1 MSTTNEI
8 WLTVDGHRH
17 RLDLDE
23 STLLLP
29 SFQANDRTRPESIQS
44 NYSQEFSCPSTAKN
58 MRLLRY
64 AISSQA
70 TASQAYQRVP
80 CVLTSGGVETL
91 PLGILYIKGY
101 SENRIQ
107 LQIFGGNKR
116 LVEALGDKKLS
127 DLDLSRFDHYWT
139 PENILAGLPY
149 DYWKANGYGY
159 EVYDRGRE
167 LDLQAVN
174 PYHLYPSC
182 SNELVLQQILTDA
195 GFKADSLLS
204 EPLFAA
210 LNVPSA
216 NPYTFSAEFRKA
228 RQLKA
233 GIVVPYTPGVPN
245 RLPGIA
251 RQEEFA
257 QEKLPFD
264 YTVRKPY
271 VRPTAGASYTG
282 FTYVVDT
289 LGYYN
294 LTASVPVC
302 FGSRKD
308 ALVFGE
314 VSCKVLL
321 RVNGKPVLDDNS
333 QEIGKDELR
342 NNDSN
347 PDYQTHTFTPK
358 LERYLLKPGDTVE
371 LYWQGDEWKHGATGA
386 GPLDPYWQIGPAS
399 GINTTQVTPD
409 QALVN
414 QSQFAVELLEEFP
427 EGGLVKLQDW
437 LPDMKQLDYLK
448 MNMLLGGLTIQCD
461 PYEPYLKLS
470 PGSKLLENIP
480 KAKDWTRKRAAY
492 AQPGRLPERA
502 LTFRFGSYAQ
512 TNLLK
517 WAEDDNVTEGYGDGQ
532 LDVADEVLDAEY
544 ELATL
549 PFAATEASPVLPA
562 VLRILN
568 FESDDLTAEPPT
580 YNSVEAEPRL
590 TLRAPGE
597 TLFGQLVMVPADP
610 DKGTEAV
617 LADFISSPSYFTSPV
632 LSLDLNET
640 VLTYYWQDLRAMLD
654 QARYLTEQYRL
665 TPQDIAEL
673 DFSVPIWD
681 GGLGD
686 FFCVSSVSEYD
697 ARRPV
702 EVTLCRLNGT
712 FLPIP
717 AMPDLEAYHEFY
729 PGEFVQTPREFY

>member
-8 WLTVDGHRH
+8 WLVVDGFRQ
-17 RLDLDE
+17 RLDLDDE
-23 STLLLP
+23 TLLLP
-29 SFQANDRTRPESIQS
+29 SFQANDRTQPSTIQAD
-44 NYSQEFSCPSTAKN
+44 YSPEFSAPGTAHN
-58 MRLLRY
+58 HRLLRH
-64 AISSQA
+64 AAASQP
-70 TASQAYQRVP
+70 TAGQAYQRVP

-91 PLGILYIKGY
+91 PLALLYLKGY
-101 SENRIQ
+101 SEGRYQ
-107 LQIFGGNKR
+107 LQLFAGNKR

-127 DLDLSRFDHYWT
+127 DLDLSRFNHYWT

-149 DYWKANGYGY
+149 DYWKANGWGY
-159 EVYDRGRE
+159 EVYERGRE
-167 LDLQAVN
+167 LDLQAVS

-195 GFKADSLLS
+195 GFKADSLLG

-216 NPYTFSAEFRKA
+216 NPFTYSQEFRDA
-228 RQLKA
+228 RALNVAQ
-233 GIVVPYTPGVPN
+233 VVPYDPSVPN
-245 RLPGIA
+245 RLPGIVH
-251 RQEEFA
+251 QEEFA
-257 QEKLPFD
+257 QEKLTFA
-264 YTVRKPY
+264 YAQRKPY
-271 VRPTAGASYTG
+271 RAPTAGATYAAG
-282 FTYVVDT
+282 TYVVET
-289 LGYYN
+289 LGYYDIG
-294 LTASVPVC
+294 ASVALR
-302 FGSRKD
+302 FGCRED
-308 ALVFGE
+308 FFGQ

-321 RVNGKPVLDDNS
+321 HVNGKPVLDDLG
-333 QEIGKDELR
+333 QEIGKDEFR
-342 NNDSN
+342 IEDKTG
-347 PDYQTHTFTPK
+347 YITRTFTPK
-358 LERYLLKPGDTVE
+358 LEHYLLKPGDTVE
-371 LYWQGDEWKHGATGA
+371 LFWQGDEWKSFGFS
-386 GPLDPYWQIGPAS
+386 PSDPYWQIGPAQ
-399 GINTTQVTPD
+399 GVNYVALPNKQVLLTE
-409 QALVN
+409 AT
-414 QSQFAVELLEEFP
+414 FKVELLEEFP

-448 MNMLLGGLTIQCD
+448 MNMLLGGLTIQVD

-512 TNLLK
+512 ANLLK

-580 YNSVEAEPRL
+580 YSSVEAEPRL

-712 FLPIP
+712 FLPVP

-729 PGEFVQTPREFY
+729 PGEFSQSPREWY

>member
-1 MSTTNEI
+1 
-8 WLTVDGHRH
+8 
-17 RLDLDE
+17 
-23 STLLLP
+23 LLLP
-29 SFQANDRTRPESIQS
+29 SFQANDRTQPSTIQAD
-44 NYSQEFSCPSTAKN
+44 YSPEFSAPGTAHN
-58 MRLLRY
+58 HRLLRH
-64 AISSQA
+64 AA
-70 TASQAYQRVP
+70 ASQPTLGQAYKRVP

-91 PLGILYIKGY
+91 PLALLYLKGY
-101 SENRIQ
+101 SEGRYQ
-107 LQIFGGNKR
+107 LQLFAGNKR
-116 LVEALGDKKLS
+116 LVEALKRPDGSDKKLS
-127 DLDLSRFDHYWT
+127 DLDLSRFDHFWT
-139 PENILAGLPY
+139 PDNILAGLPY
-149 DYWKANGYGY
+149 DHWKTNGWGY
-159 EVYDRGRE
+159 EIYERGRE

-195 GFKADSLLS
+195 GFKADSLLG

-216 NPYTFSAEFRKA
+216 NPFTYSQDFRDA
-228 RQLKA
+228 RALNVAQ
-233 GIVVPYTPGVPN
+233 VVPYDPAEPN

-257 QEKLPFD
+257 PEKLTLT
-264 YTVRKPY
+264 YAQRKPY
-271 VRPTAGASYTG
+271 RAPTAGATYAAG
-282 FTYVVDT
+282 AYVVDT
-289 LGYYN
+289 LGYYD
-294 LTASVPVC
+294 LSASVPVR

-308 ALVFGE
+308 IPGFGE

-321 RVNGKPVLDDNS
+321 RVNGKPVLDDNG

-342 NNDSN
+342 NNNKN

-358 LERYLLKPGDTVE
+358 LERHPLKPGDTVE
-371 LYWQGDEWKHGATGA
+371 LYWQGDEWEHSVTPA
-386 GPLDPYWQIGPAS
+386 GPLDPFWQIGPTV
-399 GINTTQVTPD
+399 GINHLTLPD
-409 QALVN
+409 KQALLPEAV
-414 QSQFAVELLEEFP
+414 FKVELLEEFP

-437 LPDMKQLDYLK
+437 LPDMTQLDYLK

-492 AQPGRLPERA
+492 AQPSRLPERA
-502 LTFRFGSYAQ
+502 LSFRFGNYGQ
-512 TNLLK
+512 TNRLK
-517 WAEDDNVTEGYGDGQ
+517 WTEDDNVTEGYGDGR
-532 LDVADEVLDAEY
+532 LDVADEVLDTEY

-562 VLRILN
+562 LLRILN
-568 FESDDLTAEPPT
+568 FESDDLTADPPV
-580 YNSVEAEPRL
+580 YSSVEAEPRL

-617 LADFISSPSYFTSPV
+617 LAGFISSPSYFTSPV

-654 QARYLTEQYRL
+654 QARHLVEQYRL

-673 DFSVPIWD
+673 SFDIPIWD

-717 AMPDLEAYHEFY
+717 AMPDLEANYEFY